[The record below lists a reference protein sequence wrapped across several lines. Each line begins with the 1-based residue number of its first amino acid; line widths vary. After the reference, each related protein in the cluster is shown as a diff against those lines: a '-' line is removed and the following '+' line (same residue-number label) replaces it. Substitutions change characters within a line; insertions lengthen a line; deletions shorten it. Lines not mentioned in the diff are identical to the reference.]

1 MNPERRPSF
10 PFALLFFWL
19 RRILFMWFLIGFLI
33 FIIQVLHC
41 AMYYDNERIKAL
53 MSFLEMMPS
62 ILKASV
68 GGDMLQM
75 GNITGIIAIAY
86 IHPLVLVLYMIFAV
100 SVPTG
105 LLAGHVQSGNM
116 ELILSRSVTKTQVY
130 ICTVILTFAGMFT
143 LVALMFLGTVVGTS
157 LYDFGQDIPLFPFFR
172 VAVNGALLAASAA
185 AISLVAAAS
194 FRSRGRAVGL
204 AVTFLVANYFIDL
217 FSEWVSFIRY
227 LEPFSLFY
235 YVDPQK
241 ILYESAWPVRDMSV
255 LAAATIIATLA
266 GVVIWRK
273 RDLPL

>member
-1 MNPERRPSF
+1 MNSGRRPSF

-19 RRILFMWFLIGFLI
+19 RRILFMWFLLGFLI

-41 AMYYDNERIKAL
+41 AMYHDNERIKAL

-86 IHPLVLVLYMIFAV
+86 IHPLVLALYMIFAV

-116 ELILSRSVTKTQVY
+116 ELILSRSITKTQVY
-130 ICTVILTFAGMFT
+130 ICTVILTFAGMFA

-157 LYDFGQDIPLFPFFR
+157 IYDFGQDIPLFPFFR
-172 VAVNGALLAASAA
+172 AAANGSLLAASAGGV
-185 AISLVAAAS
+185 SLLCAAS
-194 FRSRGRAVGL
+194 FRSRGRAVGT

-227 LEPFSLFY
+227 LEPFSLFR

-255 LAAATIIATLA
+255 LAAVTIVTTLA
-266 GVVIWRK
+266 GAIVWRK

>member
-1 MNPERRPSF
+1 MTDYSRPSF

-19 RRILFMWFLIGFLI
+19 RRILLTWFLIGFLI

-41 AMYYDNERIKAL
+41 AMYHDNERVKAL
-53 MSFLEMMPS
+53 MSLLDLMP
-62 ILKASV
+62 ILKSTI

-75 GNITGIIAIAY
+75 GNITGFIAIGY
-86 IHPLVLVLYMIFAV
+86 IHPLVLTLYMIFAV

-116 ELILSRSVTKTQVY
+116 ELILSRSITKTQVY
-130 ICTVILTFAGMFT
+130 ICAVILTLAGMFT
-143 LVALMFLGTVVGTS
+143 MVALMFLGTVVGTS
-157 LYDFGQDIPLFPFFR
+157 VYDFGQNISLYPFFR
-172 VAVNGALLAASAA
+172 AAANGSLLAASAGGV
-185 AISLVAAAS
+185 SLLCAAS
-194 FRSRGRAVGL
+194 FRSRGRAVGT

-241 ILYESAWPVRDMSV
+241 VLYESAWPVRDMSI
-255 LAAATIIATLA
+255 LAAVTIIATLTGA
-266 GVVIWRK
+266 VIWRK